1 MNKKFKTSLAI
12 FAMTSALLI
21 GCNKNNGNVED
32 NANAKESNTKVEQ
45 NVNTK
50 ASEEKTE
57 EVSLSDWEGEWNS
70 IANYKDDEGLKG
82 AYEEVAE
89 RDHITKE
96 KAKSNFANHVAVD
109 FGAVKIDDESITFLS
124 EPNGAEIEKANF
136 KYVAKHPM
144 EHGGKTFYWYEFSS
158 DGKYPTIL
166 LMPVHGEDHMP
177 HFHLRVGGTAEEML
191 AKDDWY
197 PTFVSTTVTIDQ
209 VYEEV
214 AE

>member
-89 RDHITKE
+89 RDHITE
-96 KAKSNFANHVAVD
+96 EEAKSNFANHVAVD

-136 KYVAKHPM
+136 KYVTK
-144 EHGGKTFYWYEFSS
+144 
-158 DGKYPTIL
+158 
-166 LMPVHGEDHMP
+166 HMP

-197 PTFVSTTVTIDQ
+197 PTFVSPTVTIDQ